1 MNAPPI
7 SLAAFTHAE
16 RARFHAMTVAPA
28 IAWPTVVLWVFV
40 LATYFGTDILA
51 VMGILPLW
59 QGMLINSVAGYFAFS
74 VVHDSL
80 HRAISTHQRRNDFL
94 GQTAAL
100 LGAPYVHLKLFR
112 WAHISHH
119 RYTNGSRDPDQMLHG
134 AAWTLPFRWMA
145 IDVLYLIYAIRHGD
159 KVSRDY
165 VVLSVWLA
173 VVTALAFGVLTALGY
188 GWYLVM
194 LWFVPSRLIFMGLGF
209 SFFWLPH
216 VPHDTVQDDNFT
228 RATTLRLGIAA
239 ASACTS
245 TTRRSATRST
255 ASRRARISRT
265 CQTTGSAR
273 SAGRASRITS
283 ASCADPGPD
292 PGFQAGSQPGALPG
306 ALNDSW

>member
-1 MNAPPI
+1 
-7 SLAAFTHAE
+7 
-16 RARFHAMTVAPA
+16 MTVAPA
-28 IAWPTVVLWVFV
+28 IAWPTVALWVVV
-40 LATYFGTDILA
+40 LAAYFGTDVLA
-51 VMGILPLW
+51 VMGLLPLW
-59 QGMLINSVAGYFAFS
+59 QGMLINSVVGYFAFS

-119 RYTNGSRDPDQMLHG
+119 RYTNGSRDPDQVLHG

-159 KVSRDY
+159 KVSRSY
-165 VVLSVWLA
+165 VVLSAWLA
-173 VVTALAFGVLTALGY
+173 IVTALAFGVLTALGY
-188 GWYLVM
+188 GWYVVM

-228 RATTLRLGIAA
+228 RATTLRLGCEWLLSPALQWQNYHLIHHLFP
-239 ASACTS
+239 
-245 TTRRSATRST
+245 TTPFYNNRKVWNLIEHELRKKDLAIQHGFALHPT
-255 ASRRARISRT
+255 IYV
-265 CQTTGSAR
+265 G
-273 SAGRASRITS
+273 AGE
-283 ASCADPGPD
+283 
-292 PGFQAGSQPGALPG
+292 
-306 ALNDSW
+306 

>member
-28 IAWPTVVLWVFV
+28 IAWPTVVLWVVV

-59 QGMLINSVAGYFAFS
+59 QGMLINSVVGYFAFS

-100 LGAPYVHLKLFR
+100 L
-112 WAHISHH
+112 
-119 RYTNGSRDPDQMLHG
+119 G

-173 VVTALAFGVLTALGY
+173 VVTALGY